1 MARWT
6 SRCGQVDL
14 NHPRVPRV
22 PKSPK
27 KKTKAKGP
35 GALGQNFSR
44 ARARADVSSSL
55 IVPYHPLFD
64 FIRFYSAA
72 LPRCPR
78 DSQHTLQFDEWSRK
92 DLDEYQTGRA
102 SLSSFFVV
110 CLERLNTCWV
120 CLNSIIYIYIFIRSF
135 VHSFMYEFIHIHSC
149 VNSFSCL
156 FLSFFL
162 SFFLLSFAPRRVPP
176 APRLDANCAGQGCF

>member
-1 MARWT
+1 MPE
-6 SRCGQVDL
+6 GQPA
-14 NHPRVPRV
+14 H
-22 PKSPK
+22 
-27 KKTKAKGP
+27 
-35 GALGQNFSR
+35 
-44 ARARADVSSSL
+44 
-55 IVPYHPLFD
+55 
-64 FIRFYSAA
+64 
-72 LPRCPR
+72 
-78 DSQHTLQFDEWSRK
+78 LQFDEWSRK

-102 SLSSFFVV
+102 PLSSFFVV

-135 VHSFMYEFIHIHSC
+135 VHSFMYVFIHIHSC

-156 FLSFFL
+156 FL